1 MGIQFKR
8 SNGQLQRFKQECNIM
23 SLTINYVCFSV
34 NTEATNTGTISAIQ
48 HVQYRQD
55 CTVLEC

>member
-1 MGIQFKR
+1 
-8 SNGQLQRFKQECNIM
+8 M

-55 CTVLEC
+55 CTVLECWT